1 MGENN
6 IEKGPTIEELR
17 KMNCLKDSDVI
28 KIMCKLLISG
38 RQKKYMIQEMTNDYC
53 QGSELT

>member
-28 KIMCKLLISG
+28 KIMCKL
-38 RQKKYMIQEMTNDYC
+38 
-53 QGSELT
+53 